1 MSYTTSTVVSFGD
14 PDAQPGASPLGILLV
29 FSAAIAVPGAWRTE
43 ETSGDWRWWES
54 VSRDWWEPRGAV
66 WYYKRLRYLF
76 L

>member
-1 MSYTTSTVVSFGD
+1 MSYNTSTVVSFDD
-14 PDAQPGASPLGILLV
+14 PDAQPGASPLGILL
-29 FSAAIAVPGAWRTE
+29 AAIAVPGAWRTE

>member
-1 MSYTTSTVVSFGD
+1 MPYTTSTVVSFDD
-14 PDAQPGASPLGILLV
+14 PDAQPGAPPLGILL
-29 FSAAIAVPGAWRTE
+29 AAIAVPGAWRTE

>member
-14 PDAQPGASPLGILLV
+14 PDAQPGASPLGILL
-29 FSAAIAVPGAWRTE
+29 AAIAVPGAWRTE